1 MKKRIEHIV
10 KYESKVKSF
19 VKGTFDEKQILED
32 SGKIHSKTSKNF
44 PLKGLLFGVK
54 DIINVDGYPTR
65 CGSLLP
71 HELFE
76 GFQASCVSKLL
87 NAGAIFAG
95 KTVTAEFAVSDPG
108 ETRNPRNLSHTPGG
122 SSSGSGASVAAG
134 FLSLTLAMMSRHTS
148 TWPLQAAESRGVT
161 PSVAAGFLSLTLAMM
176 SWHTSTWPL

>member
-1 MKKRIEHIV
+1 MKGAMEKALDIKKEIPNSIILNQFEN
-10 KYESKVKSF
+10 ESNP
-19 VKGTFDEKQILED
+19 
-32 SGKIHSKTSKNF
+32 KIHFKTSHNF

-71 HELFE
+71 HELFK
-76 GFQASCVSKLL
+76 GLQASCVSKLL

-122 SSSGSGASVAAG
+122 SSSGSGAS
-134 FLSLTLAMMSRHTS
+134 
-148 TWPLQAAESRGVT
+148 P
-161 PSVAAGFLSLTLAMM
+161 
-176 SWHTSTWPL
+176 